1 MTYEATSELAVLF
14 ASQMDETYKGLFFQ
28 KTQQKFVKELNYL
41 KDETLYKI
49 VWSLVK
55 SQTVV
60 VAAESARW
68 NAIKQVIK
76 TRAKELDPKVMA
88 DFSQIP
94 NFFLCNPFLLLL
106 QFSRLFQNPLVT
118 AALNQ

>member
-49 VWSLVK
+49 VWALLK
-55 SQTVV
+55 S
-60 VAAESARW
+60 
-68 NAIKQVIK
+68 
-76 TRAKELDPKVMA
+76 
-88 DFSQIP
+88 
-94 NFFLCNPFLLLL
+94 
-106 QFSRLFQNPLVT
+106 
-118 AALNQ
+118 